1 MGGILEKLNLDQKNY
16 YENLKNELCKAGLL
30 GSAIAQ
36 YYTDHGRGH
45 SERIIENFDRIIP
58 KNLRLNSTEAYILLC
73 SAWLHDIATAFQEPG
88 KTPAE
93 IYKSHHI
100 RGKEFIENDPALNNL
115 LLSSARPYI
124 AMITEKHRRE
134 EKIDGLPES
143 VFIGKDRVR
152 IRLLTALLRLADALD
167 ITEARASELRSA
179 FVKKLPDEAKI
190 HWKVCSLI
198 TGWNFNHSKHIIEI
212 SAHYETDEEKAM
224 LIWKIDDL
232 YSELSSVIPTL
243 NEYGLIC
250 IGLEA
255 KLVNKRSG
263 EEETISKGIK
273 FVERPAPLL
282 TIVHIDIKVKRTGKV
297 TYKEVGKFL
306 RKDDFNF
313 IKNIYKENPMLLYT
327 DINRLL
333 NLVGAGGIRKIRI
346 KSLKLNDRQN
356 SLILKASGKINA
368 FNRKYWIQLSGVF
381 ITKEFLERISI
392 QNRVVVLNGA
402 RIGTQITFG
411 KIHLPNNAK
420 DPKIEYNFPVPGC
433 ASIVYTL

>member
-1 MGGILEKLNLDQKNY
+1 MGGILRKLNLEQKNY
-16 YENLKNELCKAGLL
+16 YENLKNKLCQAGLL
-30 GSAIAQ
+30 GNAIAQ

-93 IYKSHHI
+93 IYKTHHI

-115 LLSSARPYI
+115 LLSTARSYI

-134 EKIDGLPES
+134 ERIDKLPKLA
-143 VFIGKDRVR
+143 FIDKDKVR
-152 IRLLTALLRLADALD
+152 IQLLTALLRLADALD
-167 ITEARASELRSA
+167 ITGARASELRSA

-190 HWKVCSLI
+190 HWEVCRLI

-212 SAHYETDEEKAM
+212 YAHYETDEEKAM
-224 LIWKIDDL
+224 LIWRIDDL

-255 KLVNKRSG
+255 KLVNKRTG
-263 EEETISKGIK
+263 EEETISKTIK

-282 TIVHIDIKVKRTGKV
+282 MIVHMDIKVKKSGKF
-297 TYKEVGKFL
+297 TYKEVNKLL
-306 RKDDFNF
+306 RKDVFNY
-313 IKNIYKENPMLLYT
+313 IKNIYQQNPKLLKR
-327 DINRLL
+327 DIYLWL
-333 NLVGAGGIRKIRI
+333 SLFSGFHKIRI
-346 KSLKLNDRQN
+346 ESFKLDDKQN

-368 FNRKYWIQLSGVF
+368 FNGKCWIQLSGAF
-381 ITKEFLERISI
+381 TTKEFLERISI

-402 RIGTQITFG
+402 RIGTNVTFA

-420 DPKIEYNFPVPGC
+420 DPKIEYNFPLPGC
-433 ASIVYTL
+433 VSIVYTL